1 MRNDTPTLISMEG
14 LADEAFLQK
23 AYLLLLG
30 RPADPTGFRD
40 YLEALREGVP
50 REQIWEQLAASE
62 EARSFHQRAG
72 VPAAE
77 GAGADESDGEGEPDA
92 VPARSGTFDRLM
104 AREGSEFVKAAYLA
118 VLGREADR
126 TGHAYYKERL
136 RTGHSKAAVLAELAA
151 SPEASRATGEAVLE
165 ELAARAPR
173 MSGKVAHV
181 NDLTNLAGVAFVR
194 DAYRAVLGREADL
207 EGMLRYLDVLQS
219 GMSRSFVLQ
228 ELANSPEAREKRV
241 TLPGLAG
248 FVDAYRKA
256 QSRSL
261 AGWYW
266 REVRG
271 AESDL
276 PAARELRNLAHELRR
291 RSASLG

>member
-1 MRNDTPTLISMEG
+1 MEG
-14 LADEAFLQK
+14 LGDEAFLQK

-40 YLEALREGVP
+40 YLEALREGMP
-50 REQIWEQLAASE
+50 RQQVWEQLAGSE
-62 EARSFHQRAG
+62 EARSFRQRAG
-72 VPAAE
+72 APAGDDGAAE
-77 GAGADESDGEGEPDA
+77 EADGEAEPHA
-92 VPARSGTFDRLM
+92 THARSGTFDRLM
-104 AREGSEFVKAAYLA
+104 SREGSEFVRAAYIA

-136 RTGHSKAAVLAELAA
+136 RTGHSKAAVLAELAT

-173 MSGKVAHV
+173 VSGKVAHV
-181 NDLTNLAGVAFVR
+181 NDLMHLAGVEFVR

-207 EGMLRYLDVLQS
+207 EGMLRYLEVLQS

-228 ELANSPEAREKRV
+228 ELASSPEAREQRIA
-241 TLPGLAG
+241 LPGLAG
-248 FVDAYRKA
+248 FLGAYRKA

-276 PAARELRNLAHELRR
+276 PAARELRLLAHELRR